1 MKIMIVDDVP
11 KFRRVIIDMLKNVEA
26 EFIECSNGNDAIKAY
41 DECHPDVVLMDIEM
55 KEMSGIDATRIIK
68 RKYSDAKIC
77 IVTNYC
83 DALLTK
89 AARDAGAVGYVL
101 KENLHEL
108 RKFIQG

>member
-11 KFRRVIIDMLKNVEA
+11 RIRKVIIDILKNIEA
-26 EFIECSNGNDAIKAY
+26 EFIECANGNEAVKAY
-41 DECHPDVVLMDIEM
+41 DLFHPDFVLMDIEM
-55 KEMSGIDATRIIK
+55 KGMNGIDATRIIK
-68 RKYSDAKIC
+68 RKYHDAKIC
-77 IVTNYC
+77 IVTNYS